1 MKWRFWKRSSKSK
14 TAKAKKGKRQ
24 QKPEDC
30 TECDSLR
37 TIVDGEFVVLFSLEK
52 FNFVEVGT
60 MALIIIKPIIIYFSF
75 VAQSSEAIVTKWFSS
90 NRSWTRCMISSSRK

>member
-1 MKWRFWKRSSKSK
+1 MKWKFWKRSNKSK

-37 TIVDGEFVVLFSLEK
+37 AIVDGEFHVCVVIFCWK
-52 FNFVEVGT
+52 I
-60 MALIIIKPIIIYFSF
+60 LILLWLIKTIIGNYCVFSF
-75 VAQSSEAIVTKWFSS
+75 VLRSSEAIVTKWLSS
-90 NRSWTRCMISSSRK
+90 NRSWTHCMISSSRE

>member
-1 MKWRFWKRSSKSK
+1 MKWKFWKRSNKSK

-37 TIVDGEFVVLFSLEK
+37 AIVDGEFVLLFSLET
-52 FNFVEVGT
+52 FNFVVVGT
-60 MALIIIKPIIIYFSF
+60 IALILI
-75 VAQSSEAIVTKWFSS
+75 
-90 NRSWTRCMISSSRK
+90 